1 MIDENVL
8 PRPPPLERLAMQ
20 IKRDLERCTQ
30 AVKKSEDG
38 RREWIEGAFDL
49 CVHLAQAKQ
58 DNPALLEFGQW
69 CADNGF
75 GEAALSHQDR
85 AAAIEMGKEP
95 DALRK
100 CLTETKRRSLRLIH
114 QSDFPRF
121 TSDGKTKPRLSKI
134 SRYSLTETQTAEI
147 INRHFN
153 HGESP
158 GHITRALFGNPKAKN
173 SRVSVIEAIAAEQGR
188 REAEPT
194 PIDPGKMAPTMQQR
208 YEATLRLARKQ
219 IREELIE
226 EVRAEVYREV
236 EEGYLKYWRE
246 KCANAERILASHKGV
261 ISRKDY
267 RIVLAGLHPD
277 HNRFEQARE
286 AFEALKNL
294 EKVLVKPDPPVFS
307 GPPLPATVAELMA
320 RRRGR

>member
-1 MIDENVL
+1 
-8 PRPPPLERLAMQ
+8 
-20 IKRDLERCTQ
+20 
-30 AVKKSEDG
+30 
-38 RREWIEGAFDL
+38 
-49 CVHLAQAKQ
+49 
-58 DNPALLEFGQW
+58 
-69 CADNGF
+69 
-75 GEAALSHQDR
+75 
-85 AAAIEMGKEP
+85 MGKEP

-121 TSDGKTKPRLSKI
+121 TSGGKTKPCISKI
-134 SRYSLTETQTAEI
+134 SPHSLTETQTAEV

-158 GHITRALFGNPKAKN
+158 TQITRALFNPKAKN
-173 SRVSVIEAIAAEQGR
+173 ARVPVVEAIAAEQGR
-188 REAEPT
+188 REAESIPQ
-194 PIDPGKMAPTMQQR
+194 PLDPGKMAPTMQQR
-208 YEATLRLARKQ
+208 YEATLRLAQKR

-226 EVRAEVYREV
+226 EVRAQVYREV

-246 KCANAERILASHKGV
+246 KCANAARILASHKGV
-261 ISRKDY
+261 INRKDY

-286 AFEALKNL
+286 AFEVLKGL
-294 EKVLVKPDPPVFS
+294 EVVLVKPDSPVFS

-320 RRRGR
+320 RRRERGSA